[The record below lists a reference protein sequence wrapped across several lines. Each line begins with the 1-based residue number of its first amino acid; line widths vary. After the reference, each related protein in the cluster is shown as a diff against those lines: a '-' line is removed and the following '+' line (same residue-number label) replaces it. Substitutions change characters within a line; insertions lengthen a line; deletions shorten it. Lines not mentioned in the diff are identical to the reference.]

1 MNILNGTEAFEAM
14 MAGRNIMCRIAGEL
28 IEFDDLDQFPATVFA
43 KPGYEFCIKI
53 DEITINGFTFLKPY
67 SLDELEEGQDI
78 FLIGN
83 TGSIVKGQFIP
94 EYEELVL
101 AVKNG
106 SVQRDLT
113 NAELQAKAFQSLLGI
128 ENELVVKVVDFHTF
142 MKPTAKPKK
151 TPRKKNEA
159 PVEQVEPAQVSS
171 EIPGDVSSDEIETDP
186 VKIVESFTTQINECV
201 KVESVLS
208 LRYSFS
214 ANGYL
219 EREHVQHLFELV
231 EAKLIELDPEQYT
244 PQAETEDL
252 SVDALKK
259 LQQDAEDLIK
269 GVNEQVQADEN
280 HITLLNDLLERA
292 SNSQTP
298 AEANALVKYTSEW
311 TEEQRKPLLNAIHNR
326 LKDISAFTTTETQP
340 PSLMVQIQNAKDL
353 TELECL
359 EVEVFNRHPDIQ
371 SKLMDFVKRRRFELK
386 NGAGPAGAPL

>member
-14 MAGRNIMCRIAGEL
+14 MAGRNIMCRAAGEL
-28 IEFDDLDQFPATVFA
+28 IAFDDLDQFPATVFA

-53 DEITINGFTFLKPY
+53 DELTINGFTFLKPY
-67 SLDELEEGQDI
+67 SLDELDEGQDI

-106 SVQRDLT
+106 SVQRDFE
-113 NAELQAKAFQSLLGI
+113 NAQKQAKAFQSLLGI

-142 MKPTAKPKK
+142 MKPTTKPKK
-151 TPRKKNEA
+151 APRKKNVS
-159 PVEQVEPAQVSS
+159 PVEQVEPTQVSS
-171 EIPGDVSSDEIETDP
+171 EKPGYVSTDEIETDP
-186 VKIVESFTTQINECV
+186 AKIIESFTTQINECV

-231 EAKLIELDPEQYT
+231 EAKLIDLDPEQYT
-244 PQAETEDL
+244 PQAEAEDL
-252 SVDALKK
+252 SVEALKQ
-259 LQQDAEDLIK
+259 LQQDAEDSIEDI
-269 GVNEQVQADEN
+269 NEKLEADEKY
-280 HITLLNDLLERA
+280 ITLSRELMERA
-292 SNSQTP
+292 SNAQSP
-298 AEANALVKYTSEW
+298 AEANALIKYTSEW

-326 LKDISAFTTTETQP
+326 LKDLSAFTTTETQP
-340 PSLMVQIQNAKDL
+340 PSLMAQIQNAKDL
-353 TELECL
+353 NELECL

-371 SKLMDFVKRRRFELK
+371 PKLIDFVKRRRFELK
-386 NGAGPAGAPL
+386 NGAGPVGAPL

>member
-28 IEFDDLDQFPATVFA
+28 TEFDDLDQFSATVFV

-53 DEITINGFTFLKPY
+53 DTIEVAGITFTKP
-67 SLDELEEGQDI
+67 LTIDEYQEGQDVFVI
-78 FLIGN
+78 N
-83 TGSIVKGQFIP
+83 TYLPSIYVVNFKTAA
-94 EYEELVL
+94 LVESI
-101 AVKNG
+101 NSG
-106 SVQRDLT
+106 FVQRDAE
-113 NAELQAKAFQSLLGI
+113 NAELQLKALSKSLGRDLDSVPSIVRLGG
-128 ENELVVKVVDFHTF
+128 E
-142 MKPTAKPKK
+142 PKK
-151 TPRKKNEA
+151 QRAPRKKRED
-159 PVEQVEPAQVSS
+159 PIEQVEQAQVSS
-171 EIPGDVSSDEIETDP
+171 EKPSDVSTDEIETDP

-244 PQAETEDL
+244 PKAETEDL
-252 SVDALKK
+252 TIDALKK
-259 LQQDAEDLIK
+259 LQQDAEYQIK
-269 GVNEQVQADEN
+269 GVNEQLEADEKY
-280 HITLLNDLLERA
+280 ITLLRELMERA
-292 SNSQTP
+292 SNAQSPT
-298 AEANALVKYTSEW
+298 EANALVKYTSEW

-326 LKDISAFTTTETQP
+326 LKDLSAFTTTETQP

-353 TELECL
+353 NELECL

-386 NGAGPAGAPL
+386 NGAGPVGAPL

>member
-43 KPGYEFCIKI
+43 KQGYEFCIKI

-83 TGSIVKGQFIP
+83 TGSIVKGQFIT

-106 SVQRDLT
+106 SVQRDFE
-113 NAELQAKAFQSLLGI
+113 NAQKQAKAIQSLLGI

-151 TPRKKNEA
+151 APRKKSED
-159 PVEQVEPAQVSS
+159 PIEQVEPAPVSN
-171 EIPGDVSSDEIETDP
+171 EKAGDVSTDEIETDP

-219 EREHVQHLFELV
+219 EREHVQHLFGLV

-252 SVDALKK
+252 SLEALKK

-269 GVNEQVQADEN
+269 GGNEQIQADEN
-280 HITLLNDLLERA
+280 QITLLNDLLKRA

-298 AEANALVKYTSEW
+298 AEANALIKYTSEW
-311 TEEQRKPLLNAIHNR
+311 TEEQRKPLLTAIHNR
-326 LKDISAFTTTETQP
+326 LNELSASTAGSEEQP
-340 PSLMVQIQNAKDL
+340 PSLMVQIENAKDF
-353 TELECL
+353 TELDCL
-359 EVEVFNRHPDIQ
+359 EIEVYGRHPEIQ
-371 SKLMDFVKRRRFELK
+371 PKLMGCVKRRRFELE
-386 NGAGPAGAPL
+386 NQSSEVAS

>member
-14 MAGRNIMCRIAGEL
+14 MAGRNIMCRAAGEL
-28 IEFDDLDQFPATVFA
+28 IAFDDLDQFPATIFS

-53 DEITINGFTFLKPY
+53 DSIEVAGITFTKP
-67 SLDELEEGQDI
+67 LTIDEYQEGQDVFVI
-78 FLIGN
+78 NTYLPSIYVVNFRTAALIQ
-83 TGSIVKGQFIP
+83 SINSGF
-94 EYEELVL
+94 
-101 AVKNG
+101 
-106 SVQRDLT
+106 VQRDAE
-113 NAELQAKAFQSLLGI
+113 NAELQLKALSKSLGRDIDSVPSIVRLG
-128 ENELVVKVVDFHTF
+128 EE
-142 MKPTAKPKK
+142 PKK
-151 TPRKKNEA
+151 QRASRKKRED
-159 PVEQVEPAQVSS
+159 PIEQVEQAEVSS
-171 EIPGDVSSDEIETDP
+171 EKPGDVSSEEIETDP

-244 PQAETEDL
+244 PKAETEDL

-353 TELECL
+353 NELECL

>member
-14 MAGRNIMCRIAGEL
+14 MAGRNIMCRAAGEL
-28 IEFDDLDQFPATVFA
+28 TAFDDLDQFPATIFS

-53 DEITINGFTFLKPY
+53 DTIEVAGITFTKP
-67 SLDELEEGQDI
+67 LTIDEYQEGQDVFVI
-78 FLIGN
+78 NTYLPSIYVVNFKTTALIQ
-83 TGSIVKGQFIP
+83 SINSGF
-94 EYEELVL
+94 
-101 AVKNG
+101 
-106 SVQRDLT
+106 VQRDAE
-113 NAELQAKAFQSLLGI
+113 NAELQLKALSKSLGRDLDSVPSVIRLG
-128 ENELVVKVVDFHTF
+128 EE
-142 MKPTAKPKK
+142 PKK
-151 TPRKKNEA
+151 QRAPRKKRED
-159 PVEQVEPAQVSS
+159 PIEQVEQAEVSS
-171 EIPGDVSSDEIETDP
+171 EKPSDVSTDEIETDP
-186 VKIVESFTTQINECV
+186 VKIIESFTTQINECV

-231 EAKLIELDPEQYT
+231 EAKLTELDPEQYT
-244 PQAETEDL
+244 PKSETEDL
-252 SVDALKK
+252 TIDALKK
-259 LQQDAEDLIK
+259 LQQDAEDQIK
-269 GVNEQVQADEN
+269 GVNDQVQADEN
-280 HITLLNDLLERA
+280 HITLLNGLLERA

-298 AEANALVKYTSEW
+298 AEANALIKYTSEW

-371 SKLMDFVKRRRFELK
+371 SKLMDYVKRRRFELK
-386 NGAGPAGAPL
+386 NGAGPVGAPL